1 MTGPAAAAASPPMEK
16 QEHLA
21 EAETTADG
29 RDPGAVGALREALP
43 QVLASCAKNMLLLD
57 IGMTL
62 AFPTVVI
69 AALLG
74 SKEHPRE
81 PDEFGLTFDEWQASW
96 FGSLMLICQPFGS
109 VLSGLLLEPL
119 GRKRAM
125 LLVNVPHLL
134 SWLLLSTARTH
145 SALFAAAALMGL
157 GMGFM
162 EAPIITYVGEIS
174 TPKLRGALT
183 SMAGISVMLG
193 FFIEYLLGTLVSW
206 RTAAWGS
213 VSVPLLT
220 VLAISQVPESP
231 MWLVSKGRLR
241 DAERALR
248 WLRGWVPA
256 SAVQTELASLV
267 QYNAEMTA
275 MSRSKSLRAP
285 EESATVTVT
294 RQNGVCNGGFVAD
307 DVKEAAAPPSPAP
320 APAVPGHQEDTV
332 PRGRYLDGLRALRK
346 RDTLWPLMLVI
357 SFFVIHHWTG
367 LSGLR
372 PFMVPVFRQ
381 FGLPVD
387 AHWLTVLSALLGM
400 GGNVLCMVTV
410 AWCGKRPLALTSIGG
425 VAVACLSLGSYHLF
439 MSNATSAEVG
449 AELES
454 HWLPL
459 VLFIVL
465 FSFHSFGIGPIPW
478 MLLSEVFPYQG
489 RGPATGIAA
498 AASYILGFF
507 AAKTF
512 LDIQHLVNLS
522 GVFIVNGM
530 VAVVGFLFMWFYL
543 PETEG
548 RTLQDIEALYV
559 KKKKGIS
566 TNVQTNPTMEKT
578 SL

>member
-1 MTGPAAAAASPPMEK
+1 MTGPVANSAAQEK
-16 QEHLA
+16 QAQAELA
-21 EAETTADG
+21 TATSAT
-29 RDPGAVGALREALP
+29 RDPGSVSPLREAIP

-81 PDEFGLTFDEWQASW
+81 PDEYGLAFDEWQASW

-125 LLVNVPHLL
+125 LLVNAPHLL

-145 SALFAAAALMGL
+145 GALFAAAALMGL

-193 FFIEYLLGTLVSW
+193 FFIEYLLGTLVTW

-213 VSVPLLT
+213 VAVPVLT
-220 VLAISQVPESP
+220 VIAISQVPESP
-231 MWLVSKGRLR
+231 MWLVSKGRVR
-241 DAERALR
+241 DAERALC

-256 SAVQTELASLV
+256 SAVQTELAGLL
-267 QYNAEMTA
+267 QYNTEMTA
-275 MSRSKSLRAP
+275 LPSKSGKAAKAAEGGRK
-285 EESATVTVT
+285 S
-294 RQNGVCNGGFVAD
+294 NGVSNGVSNGGFVAD
-307 DVKEAAAPPSPAP
+307 DAKPAAVTEAVKQADDE
-320 APAVPGHQEDTV
+320 VPQ
-332 PRGRYLDGLRALRK
+332 GRYLDGLRALR
-346 RDTLWPLMLVI
+346 RRETLWPLMLVI

-400 GGNVLCMVTV
+400 GGNVLCMLTV
-410 AWCGKRPLALTSIGG
+410 AWCGKRPLALASIGG
-425 VAVACLSLGSYHLF
+425 MALSCFGLASYHLF
-439 MSNATSAEVG
+439 MSSSTGAAVG
-449 AELES
+449 DELES

-459 VLFIVL
+459 VLFIAL
-465 FSFHSFGIGPIPW
+465 FFFHSFGIGPIPW

-512 LDIQHLVNLS
+512 LDIQRLVNLS
-522 GVFIVNGM
+522 GVFFVNGG
-530 VAVVGFLFMWFYL
+530 VAAAGFLFMWKYL

-548 RTLQDIEALYV
+548 RSLQDIESMYI
-559 KKKKGIS
+559 KKKNAAS
-566 TNVQTNPTMEKT
+566 VESSPEQPMEKT

>member
-1 MTGPAAAAASPPMEK
+1 MTGPVATSAAQEKHVQAEPAS
-16 QEHLA
+16 
-21 EAETTADG
+21 TT
-29 RDPGAVGALREALP
+29 RDPGSVGPFREAIP

-81 PDEFGLTFDEWQASW
+81 PDEYGLTFDEWQASW

-125 LLVNVPHLL
+125 LLVNAPHLL

-145 SALFAAAALMGL
+145 GALFTAAALMGL

-193 FFIEYLLGTLVSW
+193 FFIEFLLGTLVPW

-213 VSVPLLT
+213 VAVPVLT
-220 VLAISQVPESP
+220 VIAISQVPESP
-231 MWLVSKGRLR
+231 MWLVSKGRVR
-241 DAERALR
+241 DAERALC

-256 SAVQTELASLV
+256 SAVQTELAGLL
-267 QYNAEMTA
+267 QYNTEMTA
-275 MSRSKSLRAP
+275 LSSKK
-285 EESATVTVT
+285 ATQAAEGG
-294 RQNGVCNGGFVAD
+294 RQTNGVCNGAFVAD
-307 DVKEAAAPPSPAP
+307 DAKPVAAEDGKQEPAD
-320 APAVPGHQEDTV
+320 EV
-332 PRGRYLDGLRALRK
+332 PRGRYLDGLRALRR

-400 GGNVLCMVTV
+400 GGNVLCMFTV
-410 AWCGKRPLALTSIGG
+410 AWCGKRPLALVSIGG
-425 VAVACLSLGSYHLF
+425 MALSCLGLGSYHLF
-439 MSNATSAEVG
+439 MSSSTGAAVG

-459 VLFIVL
+459 ALFIAL
-465 FSFHSFGIGPIPW
+465 FFFHSFGIGPIPW

-512 LDIQHLVNLS
+512 LDIQRLVNLS
-522 GVFIVNGM
+522 GVFFVNSG
-530 VAVVGFLFMWFYL
+530 VAAAGFLFMYMYL

-548 RTLQDIEALYV
+548 RSLQDIETMYL
-559 KKKKGIS
+559 KKKKITS
-566 TNVQTNPTMEKT
+566 AENQPEQTLEKT
-578 SL
+578 TL

>member
-1 MTGPAAAAASPPMEK
+1 MTGPASNAASPPREK
-16 QEHLA
+16 QEHLT
-21 EAETTADG
+21 EAAVANG
-29 RDPGAVGALREALP
+29 CCRDPGAVDPFREALP

-125 LLVNVPHLL
+125 LLVNAPHLL
-134 SWLLLSTARTH
+134 SWLLLSTARSH
-145 SALFAAAALMGL
+145 AALFAAAALMGL

-193 FFIEYLLGTLVSW
+193 FFIEYLLGTLVTW

-213 VSVPLLT
+213 VAVPLLT

-256 SAVQTELASLV
+256 SAVQTELAALV
-267 QYNAEMTA
+267 RYNAEMTA
-275 MSRSKSLRAP
+275 MSGGKALRAA
-285 EESATVTVT
+285 EQASAAAGGGGPNG
-294 RQNGVCNGGFVAD
+294 NGVCNGGFVAD
-307 DVKEAAAPPSPAP
+307 DVKPRAEQAAAQPERAP
-320 APAVPGHQEDTV
+320 TVDVAPG
-332 PRGRYLDGLRALRK
+332 GRYLDGVRALRK
-346 RDTLWPLMLVI
+346 RETLWPLMLVI
-357 SFFVIHHWTG
+357 AFFVIHHWTG

-387 AHWLTVLSALLGM
+387 AHWLTVS
-400 GGNVLCMVTV
+400 VS
-410 AWCGKRPLALTSIGG
+410 RPLCA
-425 VAVACLSLGSYHLF
+425 
-439 MSNATSAEVG
+439 
-449 AELES
+449 
-454 HWLPL
+454 
-459 VLFIVL
+459 
-465 FSFHSFGIGPIPW
+465 
-478 MLLSEVFPYQG
+478 
-489 RGPATGIAA
+489 
-498 AASYILGFF
+498 
-507 AAKTF
+507 
-512 LDIQHLVNLS
+512 LS
-522 GVFIVNGM
+522 G
-530 VAVVGFLFMWFYL
+530 
-543 PETEG
+543 
-548 RTLQDIEALYV
+548 EA
-559 KKKKGIS
+559 
-566 TNVQTNPTMEKT
+566 
-578 SL
+578 